1 MVWYC
6 MKICQQ
12 CQRHVR
18 VRYPSKGFSGESD
31 EQEPAARSRSSQ
43 HEHDRAPV
51 PDATPHRSLPS
62 HAQTRRDQA
71 SPSHPGRTHSYNNKQ
86 TTHRDAA
93 LFQRRKKITV
103 KLYTHQRPRN
113 RCGSSLDLSHITRT
127 IRPSSLASGP
137 GSAGPSGGGG
147 GAGAGDAGMGGGTS
161 MESPRQPAFWRFAGV
176 GVGGGGGLGA
186 CARTLAINSAS

>member
-1 MVWYC
+1 MLEFVIRQKGSAENRTSRNRPRARARASTSTTEHLC
-6 MKICQQ
+6 PTQLLIDPCHPTRK
-12 CQRHVR
+12 R
-18 VRYPSKGFSGESD
+18 VAIKR
-31 EQEPAARSRSSQ
+31 ARPIRV
-43 HEHDRAPV
+43 ALIP
-51 PDATPHRSLPS
+51 T
-62 HAQTRRDQA
+62 T
-71 SPSHPGRTHSYNNKQ
+71 TNKQ
-86 TTHRDAA
+86 THRDAA
-93 LFQRRKKITV
+93 LFQRCKKITV

-113 RCGSSLDLSHITRT
+113 RCGSSLDLSHITLT